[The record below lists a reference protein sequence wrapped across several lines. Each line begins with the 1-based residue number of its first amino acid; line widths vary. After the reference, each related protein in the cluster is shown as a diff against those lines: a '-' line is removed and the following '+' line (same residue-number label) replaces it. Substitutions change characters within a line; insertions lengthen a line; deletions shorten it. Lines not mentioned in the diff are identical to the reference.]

1 MKSLS
6 VSAVSGEASLFDV
19 DVSDMQ
25 SNIAISG
32 SKVTGTLKYLSGSN
46 AITDVWGEGNFI
58 CLAFTSDDWSKYTS
72 VKVGLEPS
80 QSSGLVELIND
91 PDKNGVFKVGNDV
104 SQKFKI
110 VMTDG
115 THTKTQVLDLSG
127 LVLEEAGEG

>member
-1 MKSLS
+1 M
-6 VSAVSGEASLFDV
+6 SGESKLFDV

-25 SNIAISG
+25 EDIEVSG
-32 SKVTGTLKYLSGSN
+32 NKVTGTLKYLSGSN
-46 AITDVWGEGNFI
+46 AITDVWGEGYFI
-58 CLAFTSDDWSKYTS
+58 CLEFDADDWTDYTS

-80 QSSGLVELIND
+80 QSSGLVEIIND

-115 THTKTQVLDLSG
+115 EQTKIQVLDLSG
-127 LVLEEAGEG
+127 LELEEAGEG